1 MITGLQTTM
10 MAQLK
15 NAKHIG
21 DIDMAKHKG
30 KVRFS
35 APLEPKKGGGF
46 KKQSRIRVKK
56 TGNGKEE
63 IFYTGGERG
72 GPKGFGK
79 KGKVT
84 TKVSPAGRKTQT
96 VKGKSLQKR
105 LKTNLG
111 DVITGTGKDKAK
123 KLKRQHMFSTLGPG
137 SKKPKLKRGGRAK

>member
-1 MITGLQTTM
+1 M

-15 NAKHIG
+15 NAKRIG

-35 APLEPKKGGGF
+35 APLEPKIGGGF
-46 KKQSRIRVKK
+46 KKQSRIRIKK

-111 DVITGTGKDKAK
+111 DIITGTKDKAK